1 MTVNELIE
9 ALQALPEDQRTLDVI
24 FVDVEW
30 GDMVVSRV
38 VLSTMGSWKPPVM
51 AHRVP
56 TSRNPVPCID
66 LRGSVGFL

>member
-9 ALQALPEDQRTLDVI
+9 ALQALPKDQRTLDVI
-24 FVDVEW
+24 FVDAEW

-38 VLSTMGSWKPPVM
+38 VLSTMGS
-51 AHRVP
+51 
-56 TSRNPVPCID
+56 RNPVPCID